1 MSYTDDTPSLSCE
14 FIPLSLWLCS
24 STACVRVMQH
34 GMEVRVRFTQ
44 ESFRARKCDP
54 TPLPLLLSL
63 PLLPSLLTGC
73 LALAELGRRGLLLPE
88 RLKDG
93 RLQLS
98 YAVHL
103 ADDWSHDFPPSAV
116 VPVVMKA
123 LAYDERRGSYSVGRQ
138 RASFSTTRWHGHALC
153 LSHTRCSCA

>member
-1 MSYTDDTPSLSCE
+1 MTLPPS
-14 FIPLSLWLCS
+14 
-24 STACVRVMQH
+24 
-34 GMEVRVRFTQ
+34 
-44 ESFRARKCDP
+44 
-54 TPLPLLLSL
+54 PLLLSL

-103 ADDWSHDFPPSAV
+103 ADDWSHDFLPSAV

-123 LAYDERRGSYSVGRQ
+123 LAYDERRGSYSVGR
-138 RASFSTTRWHGHALC
+138 
-153 LSHTRCSCA
+153 